1 MIQKNAEFLDLSL
14 VVKLPHTER
23 ETERERE
30 MRR

>member
-23 ETERERE
+23 ERERERE
-30 MRR
+30 R